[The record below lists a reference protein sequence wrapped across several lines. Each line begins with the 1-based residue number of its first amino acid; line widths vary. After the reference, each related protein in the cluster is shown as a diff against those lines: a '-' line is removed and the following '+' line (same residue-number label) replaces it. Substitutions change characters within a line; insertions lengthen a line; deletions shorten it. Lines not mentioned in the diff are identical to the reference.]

1 MVILINLVFRTD
13 KDYYSQMFL
22 EECKYIIKEN
32 EMLKYIT
39 NDVEVSSDESDK
51 KDTMKKKILMKKI
64 IVKNKLKIF
73 SECLFWES
81 NLYQKKIISIMFK
94 SQPFLKISTK
104 LKEFWIWP

>member
-51 KDTMKKKILMKKI
+51 KDTMKKKFWWR
-64 IVKNKLKIF
+64 KL
-73 SECLFWES
+73 
-81 NLYQKKIISIMFK
+81 
-94 SQPFLKISTK
+94 
-104 LKEFWIWP
+104 